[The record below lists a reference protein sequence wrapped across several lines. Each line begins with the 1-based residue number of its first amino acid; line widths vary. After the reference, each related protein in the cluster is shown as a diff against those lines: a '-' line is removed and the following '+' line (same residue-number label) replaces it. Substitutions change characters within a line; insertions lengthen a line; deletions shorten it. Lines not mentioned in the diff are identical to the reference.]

1 MMKKSIL
8 FAAGAAV
15 LLCASAPMAFAGG
28 KVENACNR
36 SERSAAN
43 RRLCNCIQQV
53 ADMTLSGSDQ
63 RRVAKFF
70 NDPDEAHAVWISQRA
85 SDDAFWERYKNFG
98 NMAEAYCG
106 G

>member
-1 MMKKSIL
+1 MKKSIL
-8 FAAGAAV
+8 SAAIAAA
-15 LLCASAPMAFAGG
+15 LLCTSAPMAMAG

-36 SERSAAN
+36 SDRAKASRS
-43 RRLCNCIQQV
+43 LCNCVQQV
-53 ADMTLSGSDQ
+53 ADMTLSSSDQ

-70 NDPDEAHAVWISQRA
+70 NDPDEAHSVWISQRA